1 MLLNQ
6 PQNQYRHARS
16 INLQNLTHTT
26 RPDSGQYLDYPV
38 KLGHAASGQRPFQ
51 HVFGSLIG
59 TSARIAGRIAGFI
72 RSSGAMQAV

>member
-26 RPDSGQYLDYPV
+26 V
-38 KLGHAASGQRPFQ
+38 
-51 HVFGSLIG
+51 
-59 TSARIAGRIAGFI
+59 IAGFPI
-72 RSSGAMQAV
+72 VL